1 MVVVAGP
8 SNRLTL
14 PPSRSS
20 MSRSTAERRRRGRKH
35 RSGMSAP
42 QEERAGW
49 SLQQAEQLLM
59 ALKGVV
65 SARII
70 ARPGG
75 EIEEIH
81 LLTTN
86 EVTAKQTVRNVES
99 ALLAHLDLSVDHRKI
114 SVAQTQE
121 RAIPAAEPV
130 VPVQIV
136 PDPPKGEQRLLFQTH
151 QVETE
156 RSHQVRHKVEVEWRG
171 ERYIG
176 EAAAADLPRAKLEA
190 VGRATLAAVEAA
202 LASEQEAQDTS
213 RHVTLALDG
222 VKVVEA
228 FDKTF
233 VMVAVHAMAGRQ
245 VTALAG
251 ATVVEESTDRATI
264 LATLQATD
272 RWVRGRV

>member
-1 MVVVAGP
+1 
-8 SNRLTL
+8 
-14 PPSRSS
+14 
-20 MSRSTAERRRRGRKH
+20 
-35 RSGMSAP
+35 
-42 QEERAGW
+42 
-49 SLQQAEQLLM
+49 M

-75 EIEEIH
+75 EVEEIH
-81 LLTTN
+81 LLTTD

-121 RAIPAAEPV
+121 RPAPPAEP
-130 VPVQIV
+130 PPAVQLV
-136 PDPPKGEQRLLFQTH
+136 PDPPPGHRRLLFQAH

-156 RSHQVRHKVEVEWRG
+156 RSHQVRHKVEIEWKG
-171 ERYIG
+171 ERFVG
-176 EAAAADLPRAKLEA
+176 ESASADLPRAKLEA
-190 VGRATLAAVEAA
+190 VGRATLGAVENA
-202 LASEQEAQDTS
+202 LAGIDDETHSG
-213 RHVTLALDG
+213 RPITLAMDG

-228 FDKTF
+228 FDKKF
-233 VMVAVHAMAGRQ
+233 VLVAVHAISGRD
-245 VTALAG
+245 VVALAG